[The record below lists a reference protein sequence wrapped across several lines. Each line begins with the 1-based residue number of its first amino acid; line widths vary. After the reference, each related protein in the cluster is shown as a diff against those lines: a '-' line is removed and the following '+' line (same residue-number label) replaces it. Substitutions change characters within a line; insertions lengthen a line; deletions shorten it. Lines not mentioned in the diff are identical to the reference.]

1 MRLKTA
7 RHALELLLAVYCVA
21 LLQRTNHYH
30 YLVFC
35 PW

>member
-21 LLQRTNHYH
+21 LLQKN
-30 YLVFC
+30 
-35 PW
+35 